1 MSEVTKKVTPP
12 QARCGSSGGHLICIT
27 DMIDDWEYLQSTIG
41 RYVPERLRET
51 EHGPDWEAELGRV
64 TAQLKSRCG
73 TVLYCTV
80 L

>member
-1 MSEVTKKVTPP
+1 M
-12 QARCGSSGGHLICIT
+12 T
-27 DMIDDWEYLQSTIG
+27 DDRVYLQSTIG

-80 L
+80 LYCTVL